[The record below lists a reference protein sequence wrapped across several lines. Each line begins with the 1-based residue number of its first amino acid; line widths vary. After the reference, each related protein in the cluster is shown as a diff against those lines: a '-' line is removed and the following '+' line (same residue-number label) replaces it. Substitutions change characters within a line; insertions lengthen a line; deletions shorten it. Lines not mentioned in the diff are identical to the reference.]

1 MIESGSSG
9 GISAMQRY
17 LLKPEDT
24 MLLVLNVQERLFEA
38 MEPCFRDMFLNNAC
52 TLIHT
57 AQALHLPILVSE
69 QMPARFGRT
78 VDEIEHHVKD
88 APKIEK
94 VSFSCWREGQ
104 IRAGIKRTLRKT
116 VVVIG
121 IEAHVCVLHTVMDL
135 LNTGYQPVVAPD
147 AVCSR
152 FASHRQTAVNT
163 MSQAGA
169 VIYPAESIVFMLM
182 DKTDAP
188 LYEEILSLLNWDIP
202 VEPCWKEAVNE

>member
-1 MIESGSSG
+1 MPELARLEG
-9 GISAMQRY
+9 GHGMQRY

-24 MLLVLNVQERLFEA
+24 LLLVLNVQERLFDA
-38 MEPCFRDMFLNNAC
+38 MEPCFRDMFLKNSC

-57 AQALHLPILVSE
+57 ARALNIPILVSE
-69 QMPARFGRT
+69 QLPSRFGKT
-78 VDEIEHHVKD
+78 VDEVEHHILD

-104 IRAGIKRTLRKT
+104 IRAGIKKTLRKT

-121 IEAHVCVLHTVMDL
+121 IEAHVCVLQTVMDL
-135 LNTGYQPVVAPD
+135 LNIGYHAVVASD

-152 FASHRQTAVNT
+152 FAGHRLTAIDT

-182 DKTDAP
+182 DKIDAP
-188 LYEEILSLLNWDIP
+188 FYEETLSMLNWDIP
-202 VEPCWKEAVNE
+202 AGSGKKEAVNE